1 MIRLNRSPD
10 RLTIGA
16 ATLPDPRGLHHVTTD
31 AKVLR
36 ADRFAEIGAVI
47 QRDAGV
53 IIERWCQRSI
63 QEQSQARRVHYQVL
77 LDHLPA
83 FLDALGRGL
92 IESGDPFNR
101 PHYQTALEHGE
112 QRWETGWSLNEVCRD
127 YQILRLVLL
136 DYLDEA
142 LERSLRLREIQAV
155 GLALDEAIEASVARY
170 TQFCEGQFHQQAES
184 LREADRRKNQ
194 FLATLAHELR
204 NPLAPMQ
211 NSLDALR
218 LGRSDPSS
226 VEQVRDIMDR
236 QVRQMT
242 RLVDDLLDMSR
253 IALGKLE
260 LRKERIDLKAVLQQA
275 VQMNAPLAAARRHA
289 VTVELPTGAMW
300 VEGDQARLIQ
310 VFVNLLNNAVK
321 FTPENG
327 QLTLSATSEGDQAI
341 VRVCDDGVGIP
352 NEMLTKIFDLFTQV
366 DAGSGS
372 APGGLGIGLSLVRQL
387 VELHGGAI
395 VAANSGSG
403 QGSEFTVTFP
413 LVNRGAVESNSD
425 SSGRQ
430 ATAGRRI
437 LLIEDNADGR
447 RSMEMLLKLL
457 GHEIVTAEN
466 GARGIEAA
474 LAVAPD
480 VALIDIGLPDMD
492 GYQVATRLKS
502 ELGSRTVLVALTG
515 FSQPEDRERAI
526 TAGFDSHLTKPVD
539 LQTLQELLASL
550 APPRHA

>member
-1 MIRLNRSPD
+1 M
-10 RLTIGA
+10 
-16 ATLPDPRGLHHVTTD
+16 TTD

>member
-1 MIRLNRSPD
+1 M
-10 RLTIGA
+10 
-16 ATLPDPRGLHHVTTD
+16 TTD

-36 ADRFAEIGAVI
+36 ADRFAEIGAMI

-53 IIERWCQRSI
+53 IIERWCQRSV
-63 QEQSQARRVHYQVL
+63 QEQSQARRVHHKVL
-77 LDHLPA
+77 LDHLPT
-83 FLDALGRGL
+83 FLDAMGRGL

-101 PHYQTALEHGE
+101 PHYQSAVEHGE
-112 QRWETGWSLNEVCRD
+112 QRWENGWSLSELCRD
-127 YQILRLVLL
+127 YQILRLVML

-218 LGRSDPSS
+218 LGRSDPAS
-226 VEQVRDIMDR
+226 VEQVREIMDR

-275 VQMNAPLAAARRHA
+275 VQMNAPLATARRHS

-300 VEGDQARLIQ
+300 IEGDQARLIQ

-321 FTPENG
+321 FTPDEG
-327 QLTLSATSEGDQAI
+327 QLKLLATSEGNQSI
-341 VRVCDDGVGIP
+341 VRVRDNGVGIP
-352 NEMLTKIFDLFTQV
+352 REMLTKIFDLFTQV
-366 DAGSGS
+366 DSGSGM

-387 VELHGGAI
+387 VELHGGTI
-395 VAANSGSG
+395 VAASSDSGC
-403 QGSEFTVTFP
+403 GSEFTVTLP
-413 LVNRGAVESNSD
+413 LVDRGAVEATND
-425 SSGRQ
+425 QGGRP
-430 ATAGRRI
+430 ATAGFRI
-437 LLIEDNADGR
+437 LLVEDNADGR

-457 GHEIVTAEN
+457 GHEIITAED
-466 GARGIEAA
+466 GASGIAAA
-474 LAVAPD
+474 LAAAPD
-480 VALIDIGLPDMD
+480 VALIDIGLPDME
-492 GYQVATRLKS
+492 GYEVASRLKS
-502 ELGSRTVLVALTG
+502 ALGSRTVLVALTG
-515 FSQPEDRERAI
+515 FSQPEDRERAM

-539 LQTLQELLASL
+539 LRTLQELLASL
-550 APPRHA
+550 GPLRRD